1 MCMQRKLESIT
12 VQELADQCNINRG
25 TFYYHF
31 CDKEELICWIFHQD
45 ITLPV
50 RKIIDGPTSNWDAI
64 SPLYLGEMER
74 AKAFYLQALKIRGQN
89 DLISYMLKETQE
101 NLRMCAEL
109 TIKDYKEQGLLKE
122 VDTQR
127 INFVINYH
135 SKGSMAVIDVYKRQI
150 LMVLLAI
157 LLVDK
162 YVINLP
168 DRFIRPVNGTT
179 AWYQIPGLGTFQPS
193 EFMKVVLIIM
203 VANIIHEHNLGKTE
217 MSFASDFKL
226 FWKVGKIAVPPLI
239 LIFLE
244 PDTGIPP
251 VSYTHLRPDIIF
263 SHQIDGLNVLRCKYS
278 YSYSCFL
285 LKFQFPCS
293 YA

>member
-1 MCMQRKLESIT
+1 MRNSLTQNLLANALKSMCMQRKLESIT

-135 SKGSMAVIDVYKRQI
+135 SKGSMAC
-150 LMVLLAI
+150 LL
-157 LLVDK
+157 
-162 YVINLP
+162 
-168 DRFIRPVNGTT
+168 
-179 AWYQIPGLGTFQPS
+179 
-193 EFMKVVLIIM
+193 
-203 VANIIHEHNLGKTE
+203 
-217 MSFASDFKL
+217 
-226 FWKVGKIAVPPLI
+226 
-239 LIFLE
+239 
-244 PDTGIPP
+244 
-251 VSYTHLRPDIIF
+251 YT
-263 SHQIDGLNVLRCKYS
+263 SRCV
-278 YSYSCFL
+278 
-285 LKFQFPCS
+285 
-293 YA
+293 